1 MYFSV
6 VKNSV
11 SFTLLSPKYV
21 YSYTFGVKCHYIGIR
36 IRSRYR
42 FMEGCYD
49 PHPIETHGY
58 AYPCP
63 CNKIGI
69 SDNTIDPAE
78 CGAVSGD
85 FGKALFELVL
95 SLINHGSDI

>member
-1 MYFSV
+1 MTSV
-6 VKNSV
+6 
-11 SFTLLSPKYV
+11 FAYV
-21 YSYTFGVKCHYIGIR
+21 HDIDSW
-36 IRSRYR
+36 
-42 FMEGCYD
+42 EGCYD

-63 CNKIGI
+63 CNKNGR